1 MNKRGYWIIGV
12 LCLILGATS
21 AGCIR
26 SSSLPSVPSATVP
39 SAPAVRNDL
48 PRRPEPDVALL
59 QFKKGAQLLEN
70 GRNEEARL
78 LFERLRNAYP
88 KMGVV
93 YMNLGVAY
101 KRLGLLP
108 EAISSYQRALEIE
121 RDDAEIYY
129 NLAIALREQGEFQ
142 KAEAAYKTAL
152 VISPDFVDAHYNLAV
167 LYDLYLNNPD
177 DAIRHYQRFL
187 ELGGGDSKEIQIWIS
202 ALQKRIDESRRSP

>member
-1 MNKRGYWIIGV
+1 MIRRVYWIAGI
-12 LCLILGATS
+12 LIFILGTMS

-26 SSSLPSVPSATVP
+26 SSSISSVPAATMP
-39 SAPAVRNDL
+39 AAPAVRNDP
-48 PRRPEPDVALL
+48 PRRSEPDGALL
-59 QFKKGAQLLEN
+59 QFKKGVQLLEN
-70 GRNEEARL
+70 GQNEEARL

-88 KMGVV
+88 KMGIV
-93 YMNLGVAY
+93 YMNLGVTY

-121 RDDAEIYY
+121 RGDAEVYY
-129 NLAIALREQGEFQ
+129 NMAIALREQGEFR

-167 LYDLYLNNPD
+167 LYDLYLNDPD

-202 ALQKRIDESRRSP
+202 ALQKRIDETRRSP

>member
-1 MNKRGYWIIGV
+1 MIERGYWIIGV

-21 AGCIR
+21 VGCIR
-26 SSSLPSVPSATVP
+26 SSSLPSVPSATIP

-48 PRRPEPDVALL
+48 PRRSEPDAALL
-59 QFKKGAQLLEN
+59 QFKKGVQLLEN
-70 GRNEEARL
+70 GQNEEARL

-101 KRLGLLP
+101 KRLGLIP

-121 RDDAEIYY
+121 RGDAEIYY
-129 NLAIALREQGEFQ
+129 NLAIALRGQGEFR

-177 DAIRHYQRFL
+177 DALRHYQRFL